1 MISAFCLDHHYQTVI
16 EVLERSNALPL
27 GLVSID
33 DKSALH
39 SMNESPSA
47 KTPYQFLIDAE
58 SLIHQELQ
66 GYWA

>member
-39 SMNESPSA
+39 STNEIA
-47 KTPYQFLIDAE
+47 ECETPYRFLIDARV
-58 SLIHQELQ
+58 
-66 GYWA
+66 